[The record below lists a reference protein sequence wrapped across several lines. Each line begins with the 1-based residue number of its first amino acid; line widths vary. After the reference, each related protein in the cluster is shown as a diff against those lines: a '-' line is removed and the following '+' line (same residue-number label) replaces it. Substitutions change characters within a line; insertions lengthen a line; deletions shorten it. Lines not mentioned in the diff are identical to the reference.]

1 MAGTHFRRQVSIG
14 RFIVDFCCLAARIVI
29 EVDGNQHGLDE
40 NRLQDENRTK
50 LLNESGFRVLRF
62 TNREVMT
69 EVDSVLDTILAALNE
84 GDALSPPSRGRVG
97 EGGRDEIAGRQGG
110 APPTPSPS
118 PRGGGEARTTRRGLL
133 VGATLIIAAGLRPN
147 QAFAEDVESH
157 GLSIFDDLAYPPD
170 FAHLA
175 YVNPAAPKGGSF
187 STQIATTQG
196 NQNFDTFNTLNIYV
210 LKGDGAAGMDLTFT
224 SLMTRALDEPDAL
237 YGLAAR
243 GVRRSPDGLTY
254 RFAMRP
260 EARFHDGSR
269 LTARDAAFSFE
280 LLKTHG
286 HPRIAQTLR
295 WMVSAE
301 AEGDDVLRV
310 TFAPERS
317 RDLPLIVA
325 ALPIFS
331 RAYYGAREFEAATL
345 DAPMGSG
352 PYHVEHIEAGRSI
365 TFQRVRDHW
374 AERLPVAMGQNNFDE
389 IRFEYFRD
397 RQVAFE
403 AFKAGVFTFRE
414 EFTARLWATAYE
426 FGAVVE
432 GKVRRDTIPDGTP
445 SGMQGWFFNLR
456 RPRFADS
463 RVREAIGLAF
473 DFAWINQ
480 NVMYGA
486 YRRTASYFE
495 NSELRAVGPPSPAEL
510 ALLERARGR
519 VPDEVFGE
527 PFSPPDSDGSGQD
540 RALLR
545 RADALLREA
554 GCRREG
560 SVLKL
565 PSGEPL
571 AFEFLDFQPTL
582 QPHTQP
588 FVRNLALLGIAATIR
603 VVDAAQYQRRLED
616 FDFDLTV
623 QRYSTSPTPGEA
635 LRQVFGSRAA
645 ATRGSQNIAGI
656 ADPVVDE
663 LLERIVNAGTRDE
676 LEIACRVL
684 DRVLRAGR
692 YWVPMWYSGQHR
704 IAHWDVYGRPEAA
717 PRYDLGA
724 PLTWWYDRQK
734 AARIGRE

>member
-1 MAGTHFRRQVSIG
+1 MR
-14 RFIVDFCCLAARIVI
+14 
-29 EVDGNQHGLDE
+29 
-40 NRLQDENRTK
+40 
-50 LLNESGFRVLRF
+50 GF
-62 TNREVMT
+62 
-69 EVDSVLDTILAALNE
+69 EVDSERALPPHPVGSRRLD
-84 GDALSPPSRGRVG
+84 LSPSGRGVP
-97 EGGRDEIAGRQGG
+97 RQ
-110 APPTPSPS
+110 
-118 PRGGGEARTTRRGLL
+118 TRRGLL
-133 VGATLIIAAGLRPN
+133 IGAGALGLAALRPSRT
-147 QAFAEDVESH
+147 QAAEVESH
-157 GLSIFDDLAYPPD
+157 GLSIFDDLAYAAD
-170 FAHLA
+170 FPHFA
-175 YVNPAAPKGGSF
+175 YVNPDAPKGGSF

-237 YGLAAR
+237 YGLAASS
-243 GVRRSPDGLTY
+243 VRRSADGLTY

-260 EARFHDGSR
+260 QARFHDGLR
-269 LTARDAAFSFE
+269 LTAQDVAFSFE
-280 LLKTHG
+280 TLKAKG

-295 WMVSAE
+295 WMTSAQ

-331 RAYYGAREFEAATL
+331 RTYYATREFDAATL
-345 DAPMGSG
+345 DAPLGSG
-352 PYHVEHIEAGRSI
+352 PYRVARFEAGRSI
-365 TFQRVRDHW
+365 VFERVPDHW
-374 AERLPVAMGQNNFDE
+374 AERLPVAVGQNNFDE

-414 EFTARLWATAYE
+414 EFTARLWATGYE
-426 FGAVVE
+426 FGAAAE

-456 RPRFADS
+456 RPRFVDS

-495 NSELRAVGPPSPAEL
+495 NSELRAAGPPPPAER
-510 ALLERARGR
+510 ALLEHARGQ

-527 PFSPPDSDGSGQD
+527 PFSPPESDGSGQD

-554 GCRREG
+554 GCRRDG
-560 SVLKL
+560 TVLKL

-588 FVRNLALLGIAATIR
+588 FVRNLALLGIAASIR

-663 LLERIVNAGTRDE
+663 LLERIVNAQTRDD
-676 LEIACRVL
+676 LQVACRAL

-704 IAHWDVYGRPEAA
+704 IAHWDVYGRPDAA

-724 PLTWWYDRQK
+724 PVTWWYDRAK
-734 AARIGRE
+734 SARIGRG

>member
-1 MAGTHFRRQVSIG
+1 MVGTAAMSVA
-14 RFIVDFCCLAARIVI
+14 LALP
-29 EVDGNQHGLDE
+29 GNAQAA
-40 NRLQDENRTK
+40 
-50 LLNESGFRVLRF
+50 
-62 TNREVMT
+62 
-69 EVDSVLDTILAALNE
+69 DT
-84 GDALSPPSRGRVG
+84 
-97 EGGRDEIAGRQGG
+97 
-110 APPTPSPS
+110 
-118 PRGGGEARTTRRGLL
+118 
-133 VGATLIIAAGLRPN
+133 
-147 QAFAEDVESH
+147 ESH
-157 GLSIFDDLAYPPD
+157 GLSIFDDLTYPPD
-170 FAHLA
+170 FPHFA
-175 YVNPAAPKGGSF
+175 YVNPGAPKGGSF

-210 LKGDGAAGMDLTFT
+210 LKGDGAAGMEGTFT
-224 SLMTRALDEPDAL
+224 SLMARALDEPDAL
-237 YGLAAR
+237 YGLAAAS
-243 GVRRSPDGLTY
+243 VRRSPDGLTY

-269 LTARDAAFSFE
+269 LSAHDAAFSFE
-280 LLKTHG
+280 TLKAHG

-295 WMVSAE
+295 WMVGAE
-301 AEGDDVLRV
+301 AEGEDVLRV

-331 RAYYGAREFEAATL
+331 RAYYATREFEAATL
-345 DAPMGSG
+345 DVPLGSG
-352 PYHVEHIEAGRSI
+352 PYRVARFEAGRSI
-365 TFQRVRDHW
+365 TFERVRDHW
-374 AERLPVAMGQNNFDE
+374 AERLPVAVGQNNFDE

-414 EFTARLWATAYE
+414 EFTARLWATGYE
-426 FGAVVE
+426 FGAVTE

-445 SGMQGWFFNLR
+445 SGMQGWFFNGR
-456 RPRFADS
+456 RPRFADP

-495 NSELRAVGPPSPAEL
+495 NSELRAVGPPSPAER
-510 ALLERARGR
+510 ALLETARGR

-545 RADALLREA
+545 RADVLLREA
-554 GCRREG
+554 GCRRDG

-565 PSGEPL
+565 PSGEAL

-588 FVRNLALLGIAATIR
+588 FVRNLALLGITASIR

-623 QRYSTSPTPGEA
+623 QRYATSPTPGEA

-663 LLERIVNAGTRDE
+663 LLERIVNAQTRDD
-676 LEIACRVL
+676 LQVACRAL

-692 YWVPMWYSGQHR
+692 YWVPMWYSAQHR
-704 IAHWDVYGRPEAA
+704 IAHWDVYGRPDAA

-724 PLTWWYDRQK
+724 PAAWWYDREK